1 MVSVVAAVVVRI
13 PRLQLDL
20 QRQSRVRRPRRP
32 LGVADPGRAPSP
44 LRRRPAALRRQPCGH
59 GVRGDNLSADHGGGT
74 SGGIGVI
81 LRERVTSLIE
91 AMRHR
96 RIVVV
101 GDAMLD
107 IYLIGDVERISPEA
121 PVPVVTVHE
130 RRYALGGAANVA
142 ANAAAIGADVTLV
155 AAVGDDQ
162 RGEQLRTELAAA
174 GIRDEGVIIVSDRP
188 TTSKT
193 RVVARSQQLVRIDE
207 EENAILDGNAVGDL
221 AHRLQRALKHADAVL
236 LEDYN
241 KGVLAPQIIETAL
254 RVARSR
260 GVPSVVDPKYRQF
273 FDYKGATVF
282 KPNRRELEAALGA
295 AVDLEHADALPAVM
309 ARLEV
314 DNLLLTLGP
323 QGMALVDNRGAIT
336 RFSTQAREVYDVSG
350 AGDTVTAWVGTAL
363 AAGATMAEAAE
374 LANYAAGIEVGK
386 AGVAVVSPEE
396 VLNLYER
403 RYDEVGLFRR

>member
-1 MVSVVAAVVVRI
+1 MIV
-13 PRLQLDL
+13 
-20 QRQSRVRRPRRP
+20 
-32 LGVADPGRAPSP
+32 
-44 LRRRPAALRRQPCGH
+44 
-59 GVRGDNLSADHGGGT
+59 
-74 SGGIGVI
+74 
-81 LRERVTSLIE
+81 RERVIALLE
-91 AMRHR
+91 QMQR
-96 RIVVV
+96 RRLVVV

-121 PVPVVTVHE
+121 PVPVVTVQQ

-142 ANAAAIGADVTLV
+142 ANVAAIGAEVTLV
-155 AAVGDDQ
+155 AAIGDDR

-174 GIRDEGVIIVSDRP
+174 GIRDDGIVVVPARP

-207 EENAILDGNAVGDL
+207 EEDALLDGEALEGITRRLAAVL
-221 AHRLQRALKHADAVL
+221 TSADAIL

-241 KGVLAPQIIETAL
+241 KGTLAPPVIEAAL
-254 RVARSR
+254 QGARQR
-260 GVPSVVDPKYRQF
+260 GIPSVVDPKYKHF
-273 FDYKGATVF
+273 FNYRGATVF

-295 AVDLEHADALPAVM
+295 AVDLEHADALPTVM
-309 ARLEV
+309 AQLEV
-314 DNLLLTLGP
+314 ENLLLTLGP

-363 AAGATMAEAAE
+363 AAGATMGEAAE

-403 RYDEVGLFRR
+403 RYDEVGLFRRGGVL

>member
-1 MVSVVAAVVVRI
+1 M
-13 PRLQLDL
+13 LQ
-20 QRQSRVRRPRRP
+20 
-32 LGVADPGRAPSP
+32 
-44 LRRRPAALRRQPCGH
+44 
-59 GVRGDNLSADHGGGT
+59 
-74 SGGIGVI
+74 
-81 LRERVTSLIE
+81 RERVIALLD

-96 RIVVV
+96 RIVVI

-121 PVPVVTVHE
+121 PVPVVAVHD
-130 RRYALGGAANVA
+130 RKYAMGGAANVA
-142 ANAAAIGADVTLV
+142 ANVAAIGADVTLV
-155 AAVGDDQ
+155 AAVGDDR

-174 GIRDEGVIIVSDRP
+174 GIRDDGVIVVPDRP

-193 RVVARSQQLVRIDE
+193 RVVARNQQLVRIDE
-207 EENAILDGNAVGDL
+207 EEAALVDGDAHGDL
-221 AHRLQRALKHADAVL
+221 LHRLKQCVRSTDAVL

-241 KGVLAPQIIETAL
+241 KGVLTPNIIAEAIGL
-254 RVARSR
+254 ARRR
-260 GVPSVVDPKYRQF
+260 GVPTVVDPKYKHF

-295 AVDLEHADALPAVM
+295 TVDLEHADALPAVM
-309 ARLEV
+309 AKLEV

-323 QGMALVDNRGAIT
+323 LGMALLDHNGAIT
-336 RFSTQAREVYDVSG
+336 RMPTQAREVYDVSG

-363 AAGATMAEAAE
+363 AAGATVIEAAE

-396 VLNLYER
+396 VLRLYER
-403 RYDEVGLFRR
+403 TYDEVGLFRRGGVL

>member
-1 MVSVVAAVVVRI
+1 
-13 PRLQLDL
+13 
-20 QRQSRVRRPRRP
+20 
-32 LGVADPGRAPSP
+32 
-44 LRRRPAALRRQPCGH
+44 
-59 GVRGDNLSADHGGGT
+59 
-74 SGGIGVI
+74 VI
-81 LRERVTSLIE
+81 LRERVNTLLE

-96 RIVVV
+96 RVVVV

-142 ANAAAIGADVTLV
+142 ANAAAIGAEVTLV

-174 GIRDEGVIIVSDRP
+174 GIRDEGVLTVSDRP

-221 AHRLQRALKHADAVL
+221 AHRLQKALKHADAVL

-241 KGVLAPQIIETAL
+241 KGVLAPQIIESAL

-336 RFSTQAREVYDVSG
+336 RFPTQAREVYDVSG

-396 VLNLYER
+396 LLNLYER
-403 RYDEVGLFRR
+403 RYDEVGLFRRGGVL